1 MQSISIM
8 RKKLAKKVLCLI
20 IFHSLTFTTTA
31 KANDNNKQQESNK
44 VLTSIGNDASFQ
56 WGFQG
61 GLQDAGM
68 TNRIGAGFFYPFAI
82 QRDNLWFLDSR
93 FDLNLGDYNINPEYL
108 SSSINDVQV
117 QGISI
122 STSTRLGYRWIDHD
136 LNRGFDISAGY
147 DSRPLIAGYPM
158 DEIIKK
164 SQASLGGPQTQLF
177 QQIGL
182 SAVTAGE
189 KSKVS
194 AYGLIPIGKYGI
206 GSKKVAPIYG
216 AYGASP
222 LMTTGIDIEYEVL
235 PSIKMLTGLYF
246 QSNESEPPLY
256 IDPVSGFGFKAR
268 LSGDI
273 NEWSSIYAKVTRDL
287 NFKTRFSLGFIAR
300 FGKSIDKKSA
310 NGLANFINS
319 SPDYRYVRVNCSEA
333 NPSRTEEEQCG
344 D

>member
-1 MQSISIM
+1 MNKNL
-8 RKKLAKKVLCLI
+8 KKQALYLI
-20 IFHSLTFTTTA
+20 IFSHITLITTA
-31 KANDNNKQQESNK
+31 KANEQKGRTEAS
-44 VLTSIGNDASFQ
+44 TSMINEASFQ
-56 WGFQG
+56 WGIQG

-68 TNRIGAGFFYPFAI
+68 TNRIGAGFFYPFSI

-93 FDLNLGDYNINPEYL
+93 FDLNLGDYNVDPEYL

-122 STSTRLGYRWIDHD
+122 STSTRLGYRWMDHD
-136 LNRGFDISAGY
+136 SKRGFGISAGY

-158 DEIIKK
+158 NEFIKQK
-164 SQASLGGPQTQLF
+164 TATLGGPQTQFF

-194 AYGLIPIGKYGI
+194 AYGLFPIGQYGI
-206 GSKKVAPIYG
+206 GSKKVAAIYG

-222 LMTTGIDIEYEVL
+222 LMTTGVDIEYEVL
-235 PSIKMLTGLYF
+235 PSIKILTGFYY

-273 NEWSSIYAKVTRDL
+273 NDTSSLYAKVTRDL
-287 NFKTRFSLGFIAR
+287 NFKTRYSAGFITR
-300 FGKSIDKKSA
+300 FGNNVNKKNTNS
-310 NGLANFINS
+310 LANFINS

-333 NPSRTEEEQCG
+333 NPSRAEEEQCG